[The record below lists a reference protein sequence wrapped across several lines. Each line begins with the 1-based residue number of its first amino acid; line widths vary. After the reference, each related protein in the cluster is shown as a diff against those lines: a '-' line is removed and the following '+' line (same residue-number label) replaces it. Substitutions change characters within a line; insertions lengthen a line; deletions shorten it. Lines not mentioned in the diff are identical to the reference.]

1 MYTNTRQQ
9 HKSMATY
16 GTLDAKTL
24 LKVIE
29 EEHRQEI
36 QRMQQQLSAECAKR
50 QEAEAINFTQNYTV
64 SDLER
69 RNQTLSDKIGSYTKV
84 NKELSLRVKTSK
96 KEKEELR
103 QEVESLVRL
112 IARKTAEGRVSFGK
126 LREEVKCLKAQI
138 EVYEAAYGPLSPTLI
153 GRGEMDM
160 DIDDGNR
167 EIQESDYYFAYNFA
181 SSPSSYTYS
190 SS

>member
-24 LKVIE
+24 LNVIE

-36 QRMQQQLSAECAKR
+36 QRMQQQLSAECAKLIT
-50 QEAEAINFTQNYTV
+50 ENSN
-64 SDLER
+64 LKL
-69 RNQTLSDKIGSYTKV
+69 RNQTLSDKIGSYSKV
-84 NKELSLRVKTSK
+84 NKELSLRLKTSK
-96 KEKEELR
+96 REKEKLR
-103 QEVESLVRL
+103 QEVESL
-112 IARKTAEGRVSFGK
+112 
-126 LREEVKCLKAQI
+126 KAQR
-138 EVYEAAYGPLSPTLI
+138 ERA
-153 GRGEMDM
+153 MDM

-167 EIQESDYYFAYNFA
+167 EIQESDYCFPYNFA

>member
-9 HKSMATY
+9 HKNMATF

-24 LKVIE
+24 LNVIE

-36 QRMQQQLSAECAKR
+36 QRMQQQLSAECAKLIT
-50 QEAEAINFTQNYTV
+50 ENSN
-64 SDLER
+64 LKL
-69 RNQTLSDKIGSYTKV
+69 RNQTLSDKIGSYSKV
-84 NKELSLRVKTSK
+84 NKELSLRLKTSK
-96 KEKEELR
+96 REKEKLR
-103 QEVESLVRL
+103 QEVESL
-112 IARKTAEGRVSFGK
+112 
-126 LREEVKCLKAQI
+126 KAQR
-138 EVYEAAYGPLSPTLI
+138 ERA
-153 GRGEMDM
+153 MDM

-167 EIQESDYYFAYNFA
+167 EIQESDYYFPYNFA